1 MVDEPHVEIEAKMK
15 VESFEPIRA
24 RLREVSASRVGIVLE
39 TNVFFDTPAHALR
52 AGDRGLRV
60 RSNRNIETGNV
71 EHVVT
76 YKGPRQPG
84 ALKRRE
90 ERECVVK
97 DSAAAAGI
105 FEALGYAAELSFEKR
120 RESWKLDDC
129 RIELDELPLLGMFVE
144 IEGPSEAAV
153 DAARERLKLQH
164 CAPLQES
171 YIAMLMQNLNARGDA
186 SRVLHLPPG

>member
-1 MVDEPHVEIEAKMK
+1 MNGVGVEIEAKMK
-15 VESFEPIRA
+15 VESFEPVRA
-24 RLREVSASRVGIVLE
+24 RLVELSAIRVGIVLE
-39 TNVFFDTPAHALR
+39 TNRFFDTPDHALR
-52 AGDRGLRV
+52 SGDRGLRL
-60 RSNRNIETGNV
+60 RSNRSLETGRIG
-71 EHVVT
+71 HIVT

-84 ALKRRE
+84 ALKCRE
-90 ERECVVK
+90 ERECVVE

-120 RESWKLDDC
+120 RESWKLNDC
-129 RIELDELPLLGMFVE
+129 RIELDELPLLGLFVE

-153 DAARERLKLQH
+153 DAARARLKLQH

-171 YIAMLMQNLNARGDA
+171 YIAMLMQHLNARGDA